1 MAHQAPPT
9 SLFLILE
16 DESFAAPGN
25 PGQDDHLGKRLIVH
39 ADDFGLC
46 ASVNRATIAALE
58 SEAISSASVM
68 AACDYFEPAVNY
80 AARHPEMD
88 IGLHLTVTSEW
99 PAKRWGPVADREKVP
114 SLIDE
119 DGCFYADAD
128 VMSERA
134 RPEEVYIEL
143 KAQMERALAV
153 GMKPTHV
160 DTHMFALFY
169 NDALHSVYRQV
180 ALEHGLAFLAP
191 SGPSFSKRTV
201 RKEEMLVRALLTAS
215 PEIPAV
221 EWTAAYVRS
230 VGALYARVTQI
241 NVHLGFDDSELR
253 GIAGG
258 DTPWGAAWRQR
269 DLAAVESEEFR
280 RAVRSGGV
288 VLTRWRELARA

>member
-1 MAHQAPPT
+1 VASQPSAT
-9 SLFLILE
+9 SLFLLLE
-16 DESFAAPGN
+16 DESVAAPGN
-25 PGQDDHLGKRLIVH
+25 PEPDQRHGKRLILH

-68 AACDYFEPAVNY
+68 APCDYFEAAADY
-80 AARHPEMD
+80 ARRHPEMD

-99 PAKRWGPVADREKVP
+99 PARRWGPVAEPGKVR
-114 SLIDE
+114 SLVDE

-134 RPEEVYIEL
+134 RPEEIYIEL
-143 KAQMERALAV
+143 SAQMKKALAAD
-153 GMKPTHV
+153 MKPTHL

-169 NDALHSVYRQV
+169 NDALYSVYRQL
-180 ALEHGLAFLAP
+180 AQEYGLPFLVP
-191 SGPSFSKRTV
+191 SGPSFSKRT
-201 RKEEMLVRALLTAS
+201 RRREEMLVHALLTAR

-221 EWTAAYVRS
+221 EWTTAYVRS
-230 VGALYARVTQI
+230 ASALRPRVTQM
-241 NVHLGFDDSELR
+241 NLHLGYDDSELR
-253 GIAGG
+253 GITGA

-280 RAVRSGGV
+280 RAVRSDGV
-288 VLTRWRELARA
+288 VLTRWRELAEL